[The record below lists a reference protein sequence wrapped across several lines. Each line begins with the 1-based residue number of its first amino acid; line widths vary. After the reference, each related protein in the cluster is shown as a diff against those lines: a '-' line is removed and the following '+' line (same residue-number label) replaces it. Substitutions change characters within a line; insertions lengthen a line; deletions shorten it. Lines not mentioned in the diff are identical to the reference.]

1 MNNHN
6 DEPSQPSSSQPSSSQ
21 LPSSQLPSSQP
32 ASTQTNTTTE
42 IEKERLQREYH
53 KTKFYNWI
61 NNDYDKLLASKNEQ
75 KKKKS
80 GKENTDKTSHS
91 TKSIIDRVKAQKIK
105 DYLTGTIQKGHH
117 DYDTLFNWWV
127 GDKRY
132 TLVERNDTLVLHQ
145 TKEDKKNKQNK
156 KVNFKEPCLEVAI
169 VEDFFDILYS
179 VHSVQKGHNGMNK
192 TFTHIAERYHGLPR
206 IICDEFVRLCIICGL
221 NLIQQSQNRI
231 KVIRSDTFLERFQFD
246 LVDMRH
252 NPSKFCSNQY
262 LLKKINS
269 SKQTE
274 ILDRKYVW
282 IAHVEDHFT
291 KLHIIWAQE
300 TKTMEE
306 TADMFE
312 RYVLAYFGL
321 STILHTDNGQE
332 FKNKYLRHLI
342 NAWDGDR
349 KHKSGRARKL

>member
-1 MNNHN
+1 
-6 DEPSQPSSSQPSSSQ
+6 
-21 LPSSQLPSSQP
+21 
-32 ASTQTNTTTE
+32 
-42 IEKERLQREYH
+42 
-53 KTKFYNWI
+53 
-61 NNDYDKLLASKNEQ
+61 
-75 KKKKS
+75 
-80 GKENTDKTSHS
+80 
-91 TKSIIDRVKAQKIK
+91 
-105 DYLTGTIQKGHH
+105 
-117 DYDTLFNWWV
+117 
-127 GDKRY
+127 
-132 TLVERNDTLVLHQ
+132 
-145 TKEDKKNKQNK
+145 
-156 KVNFKEPCLEVAI
+156 
-169 VEDFFDILYS
+169 
-179 VHSVQKGHNGMNK
+179 MNK

-231 KVIRSDTFLERFQFD
+231 KVIKSDRFLERFQFD